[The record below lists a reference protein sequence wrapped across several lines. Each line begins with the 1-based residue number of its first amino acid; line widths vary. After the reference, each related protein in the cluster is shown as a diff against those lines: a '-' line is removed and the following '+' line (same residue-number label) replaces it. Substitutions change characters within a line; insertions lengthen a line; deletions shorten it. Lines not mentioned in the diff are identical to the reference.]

1 MFPQLPLWWWLSLS
15 LLVRLVLM
23 SFPNGFSI
31 DINSFKAWSMALLV
45 YGLPNFYGSG
55 WCDYPPGYMYVLWL
69 TGQIYQ
75 WFDPFL
81 LHTDQNLLTFLIK
94 LVPAVADLG
103 ASLLIFYILCNIT
116 SVKSAQIGAIIYAFN
131 PVLIF
136 LSSVWGQIDSVV
148 IFLMLATVY
157 LLLKDKFVL
166 AIIITSLTVI
176 VKPQGLFLAPILI
189 FSQLRQRSLWQWLLG
204 ITASLVSVWL
214 SVLPFVWQKIEPSS
228 LLSWLSTPWHF
239 LYKQFIA
246 GANVYPYATVNA
258 FNVWIMANWQS
269 DRSVWLGMSYQTIG
283 LLLLVVVLV
292 WVAVLLLRNP
302 TSLFT
307 ATALLL
313 IAVFMLGTRMHE
325 RYIVYALPF
334 LLIAGSYINKVK
346 FLYGLF
352 TVTALVNISYVYVE
366 YNYESLWHNIPVY
379 LQQVMPIAVAVCN
392 LGLFIGLVVLS
403 NYSLGTLQSKSS
415 ESLGVTTII

>member
-1 MFPQLPLWWWLSLS
+1 M
-15 LLVRLVLM
+15 RLVLM